1 MSDADADAD
10 ADAAQHGA
18 SSPSGASGASRQQY
32 AAERQQ
38 ALLRAV
44 RVEGRLDAA
53 ETAERLGVS
62 AETIRRDLVLLERQG
77 LLRRQHGGAVPA
89 ESLSLEPPTAE
100 RTGYQREKRR
110 IAQAALE
117 HVPAEG
123 SVLLDAGSTTACLAE
138 MFPGDRELT
147 VFTNTLP
154 LALTLVG
161 KPRLDVHTLGGRV
174 RARTLAEVDHW
185 AMRTLSEIRV
195 DVAFLGTNA
204 ISVERGLST
213 PDTSE
218 AAIKRLMYRTAR
230 RRVLL
235 ADHHKVGRERLY
247 QYAEL
252 SDIDLLITDTG
263 LSDKDAAQLTDAGIR
278 EILRA

>member
-1 MSDADADAD
+1 MSSDRQSDRQSAPQND
-10 ADAAQHGA
+10 
-18 SSPSGASGASRQQY
+18 RQQY

-38 ALLRAV
+38 TLLRIV
-44 RVEGRLDAA
+44 REDGRLDAA

-117 HVPAEG
+117 HVPTAG
-123 SVLLDAGSTTACLAE
+123 TVLIDAGSTTACLAE

-154 LALTLVG
+154 VALALVG
-161 KPRLDVHTLGGRV
+161 RPQLDVHTLGGRV

-218 AAIKRLMYRTAR
+218 AAIKRLMFSAAR
-230 RRVLL
+230 RRILL

-247 QYAEL
+247 QYAQL
-252 SDIDLLITDTG
+252 ADVDLLVTDTG
-263 LSDKDAAQLTDAGIR
+263 LSDEDAARLTDAGIQ